1 MKNYMDMLKMLSNTD
16 MTGEPGPEQVSK
28 LLSNLDSSEVEKLK
42 NILNDPVKTQ
52 QIINSPAAQALIKK
66 LSGGK

>member
-1 MKNYMDMLKMLSNTD
+1 MKNYMDMLKMLSSVDQNS
-16 MTGEPGPEQVSK
+16 EPGPEQVSK
-28 LLSNLDSSEVEKLK
+28 LLSSLDSSDAEKLR
-42 NILNDPVKTQ
+42 NVLNDPEKTQ